1 MDKLLFDLHD
11 IFADNF
17 GLRLDNIGIV
27 SIFVF
32 GGTLSFLSFIFSIYI
47 FIKIILKR
55 PKKEKKTVEPKIEKP
70 IEELAEEAVTI
81 DVGEFGKVVSDQ
93 KVLVKGVE
101 LDYFIL
107 KKTKFE
113 QSSLPVGTIVIVL
126 RRTDKEAY
134 VKAADEK
141 DVKRLKGKI

>member
-32 GGTLSFLSFIFSIYI
+32 GGTLSFLSFISSIYI

>member
-32 GGTLSFLSFIFSIYI
+32 GGTLSFLSFISSIYI

-55 PKKEKKTVEPKIEKP
+55 PKKEKKKVEPKIEKP

-81 DVGEFGKVVSDQ
+81 DIGEFGKVVSDQ

>member
-17 GLRLDNIGIV
+17 GFCLNNIGV
-27 SIFVF
+27 MAIFVF
-32 GGTLSFLSFIFSIYI
+32 GGMVSFLSFLLSIYI

-55 PKKEKKTVEPKIEKP
+55 PKKEKLKPEPVKVEIKEEP
-70 IEELAEEAVTI
+70 IEETVTI